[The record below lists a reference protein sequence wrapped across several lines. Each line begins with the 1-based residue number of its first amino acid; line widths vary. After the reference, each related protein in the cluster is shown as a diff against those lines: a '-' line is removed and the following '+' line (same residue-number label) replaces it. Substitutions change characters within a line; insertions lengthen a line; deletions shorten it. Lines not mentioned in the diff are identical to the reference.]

1 MTLVPGLELLALRN
15 APPPGPAG
23 APVLIALEPARPA
36 PMAVAVEDAD
46 EDLDVVE
53 VRSPLT
59 IVLWAAAVVGA
70 GLATVAALLLL
81 GPLFGTVAVLATVV
95 SIVRRYEQAGDD
107 ELDVSG

>member
-36 PMAVAVEDAD
+36 PMAVAVEHAD

-53 VRSPLT
+53 ARSPLT

-107 ELDVSG
+107 LPDVSG